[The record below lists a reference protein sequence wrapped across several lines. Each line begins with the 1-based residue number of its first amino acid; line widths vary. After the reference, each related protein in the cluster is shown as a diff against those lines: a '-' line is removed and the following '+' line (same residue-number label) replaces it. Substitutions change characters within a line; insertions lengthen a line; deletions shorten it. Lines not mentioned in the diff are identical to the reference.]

1 MNTARNNKKK
11 EITKTNSIKLTSGAG
26 LGDSPSSSEGNLGK
40 GEISSKPKAAE
51 KQQKKQFGYIGSKYV
66 GTKKDLVK
74 MSNDQNRQ
82 QTLMKRDTLNSAD
95 NKN

>member
-1 MNTARNNKKK
+1 MNTARNNQKK
-11 EITKTNSIKLTSGAG
+11 EISKTSSIKYSSGNA
-26 LGDSPSSSEGNLGK
+26 LGESPSSSTENSGK
-40 GEISSKPKAAE
+40 GEISSKPKVSA

-74 MSNDQNRQ
+74 MSNDQNRNQ
-82 QTLMKRDTLNSAD
+82 NAMKRDTLNSAD